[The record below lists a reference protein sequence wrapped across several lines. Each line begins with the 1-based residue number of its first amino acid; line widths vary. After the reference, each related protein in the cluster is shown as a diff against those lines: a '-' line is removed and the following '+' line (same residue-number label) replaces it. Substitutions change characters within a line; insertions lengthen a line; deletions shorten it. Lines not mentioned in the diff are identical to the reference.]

1 MIIKHIAKVHK
12 INEISNIRCAKLSI
26 PFLLPIVLLHLSP
39 DSGIEDASLLIFL
52 SIDLL
57 FPQSTATPTPLF
69 GKMITIFCTSFP
81 IFHKFC
87 HVHQTPGKK
96 TSSLSSPPHCSAR
109 RRSTGISG
117 SVAIVRG

>member
-69 GKMITIFCTSFP
+69 GKMITIFLYIIPHVSQVLSCTPNTRQENF
-81 IFHKFC
+81 FALK
-87 HVHQTPGKK
+87 
-96 TSSLSSPPHCSAR
+96 SA
-109 RRSTGISG
+109 S
-117 SVAIVRG
+117 

>member
-26 PFLLPIVLLHLSP
+26 PFLLSIVLLHLSP

-57 FPQSTATPTPLF
+57 FPQSEQGTDDA
-69 GKMITIFCTSFP
+69 CTDGDEQEN
-81 IFHKFC
+81 H
-87 HVHQTPGKK
+87 
-96 TSSLSSPPHCSAR
+96 
-109 RRSTGISG
+109 
-117 SVAIVRG
+117 